1 MFSVS
6 ALPRPPAPPRPCTQT
21 PVRVPSP
28 FVEHHP
34 LTSTVREKEKTPR
47 LPPPPGS
54 RRRQPL
60 QLRRPPSATDTA
72 RRGNR
77 RQALAS
83 RHPPEA
89 AAGASTKPKAATTK
103 LATRGRAKHVKAP
116 PKPKPEMDYFP
127 EKREKESGELV
138 F

>member
-1 MFSVS
+1 
-6 ALPRPPAPPRPCTQT
+6 
-21 PVRVPSP
+21 
-28 FVEHHP
+28 VEHHP
-34 LTSTVREKEKTPR
+34 LPSTDRGKEKTPR

-60 QLRRPPSATDTA
+60 QLRRPPSATDAA

-103 LATRGRAKHVKAP
+103 LATRGRAKRVKAP

-127 EKREKESGELV
+127 KKREKESGELV